1 MVLSDIDII
10 EQIGSGNLVI
20 DPYEE
25 DNVEPASVD
34 LRLGE
39 EAKLVRSRYISGDKG
54 IIDASED
61 DGSEKLMYDELEQ
74 PFIISPGT
82 FVLTTTL
89 ERVKIPSDMVGHVL
103 GRSTLGRL
111 GISVHQTAGYI
122 DPGFE
127 GQITLEL
134 SNHGPAPVSFDPG
147 QRICQIVFEE
157 LSSPALKPYGHEDSQ
172 YQNQSGA
179 TPSGMSF
186 D

>member
-10 EQIGSGNLVI
+10 KRIGSNELTI
-20 DPYEE
+20 EPYKE

-39 EAKLVRSRYISGDKG
+39 DFKRPQRRLDKTLHKPLTLDSDDKKLRM
-54 IIDASED
+54 EEM
-61 DGSEKLMYDELEQ
+61 DGSVELKRND
-74 PFIISPGT
+74 
-82 FVLTTTL
+82 FVLATTK
-89 ERVKIPSDMVGHVL
+89 ERVEIPDDLVAHVL
-103 GRSTLGRL
+103 GRSSLGRL

-134 SNHGPAPVSFDPG
+134 SNHGPAPVRLESG

-157 LSSPALKPYGHEDSQ
+157 LSSPALEPYGHEDSQ